1 MKKYTEIKILGI
13 YILFF
18 ATIILCLK
26 LIFFNELLNI
36 KNFLN
41 CDAEHYLWIKEYGY
55 EGFRVAFF
63 PLFPLI
69 WKLLNVNITGIV
81 LINGV
86 IFLCSFY
93 ILIRDLK
100 TSVYETLIYISIPSF
115 IFFFLP
121 YTESIFFLCSTL
133 LILGLKY
140 NKTLFICL
148 GLFLATLSRPAFTI
162 FIPAL
167 IISELMSENKSKL
180 FLRLNLYFSVTLIG
194 ILIVAIIQYNDTL
207 EWFKFFSI
215 QKEWGNELQ
224 FPKLPL
230 RSWTGGFIARLDGV
244 ALLIGIFA
252 GSFLTALL
260 LKLKL
265 FREIKITKEVIFSL
279 AYLGGVSLSVL
290 FFRAGSLFSLNRFVF
305 ATPFIIIVFN
315 FWIKQ
320 NFSINLKQLLYIF
333 VFIFLFWLLFGSYV
347 NVQTL
352 LKYLLLTFYVL
363 LIFGIKSDKIL
374 QGKIAM
380 VLLIVLNIVFQII
393 LYVRFLNGGWVG

>member
-1 MKKYTEIKILGI
+1 
-13 YILFF
+13 
-18 ATIILCLK
+18 LK
-26 LIFFNELLNI
+26 FIFFNELLNI

-63 PLFPLI
+63 PLFPII

-86 IFLCSFY
+86 LFLSSFY

-100 TSVYETLIYISIPSF
+100 TSVYETIIYISIPSF

-148 GLFLATLSRPAFTI
+148 GLFFATLSRPAFTI

-167 IISELMSENKSKL
+167 IISELLSENRNKL
-180 FLRLNLYFSVTLIG
+180 FLRLSLYFSVTLIG
-194 ILIVAIIQYNDTL
+194 ILLVAIIQYNDTL
-207 EWFKFFSI
+207 EWFKFFSV
-215 QKEWGNELQ
+215 QKVWGNELQ
-224 FPKLPL
+224 IPKLPL
-230 RSWTGGFIARLDGV
+230 RSWTGGFIARLDGA
-244 ALLIGIFA
+244 ALFIGVLT
-252 GSFLTALL
+252 GSFLTALI
-260 LKLKL
+260 LKFKQ
-265 FREIKITKEVIFSL
+265 FKKIKISKEVIFSL

-315 FWIKQ
+315 FWIKY
-320 NFSINLKQLLYIF
+320 NFSINLKQLLFIF
-333 VFIFLFWLLFGSYV
+333 VFIFLFWLLFDSYA
-347 NVQTL
+347 NIQTL
-352 LKYLLLTFYVL
+352 LKYLLVSVYLL
-363 LIFGIKSDKIL
+363 LIFIIKSDKIL
-374 QGKIAM
+374 LGKIAM
-380 VLLIVLNIVFQII
+380 LLLIVLNIIFQVI